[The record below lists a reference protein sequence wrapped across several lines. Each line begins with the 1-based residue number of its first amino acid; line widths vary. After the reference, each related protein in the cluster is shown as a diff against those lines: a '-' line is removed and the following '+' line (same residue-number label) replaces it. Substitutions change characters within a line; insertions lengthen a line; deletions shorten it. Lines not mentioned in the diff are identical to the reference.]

1 MLYRDEHHNHSH
13 TKATLTR
20 SLFSC
25 SYLVLSNKF
34 LVSSA
39 CCLLLLL
46 DLDITGLVWTGF
58 GLRGRILLGEDF
70 ARKMHVVMLQ
80 ELVDL
85 VCHLLQSEEKRNI
98 VCVRV
103 TVVTDLKG
111 PWVGASMY
119 SARVIM
125 YCS

>member
-85 VCHLLQSEEKRNI
+85 VCHLLQSEEKRNS
-98 VCVRV
+98 V
-103 TVVTDLKG
+103 
-111 PWVGASMY
+111 
-119 SARVIM
+119 
-125 YCS
+125 